1 MPAIVCAPSKRTTP
15 STEAGMH
22 DSTSDQHNAPQAKG
36 LLRPGRFLWARAL
49 PWGVVLGIALWFAYK
64 FSKGVGIGLGLGGT
78 GLPTTLGVLA
88 ALAFYVLNVRL
99 VEWRTPDEL
108 GVERLAPDLA
118 MGVALGAAFFSVVIA
133 VLLATGAY
141 TLTGPTAAAA
151 WLPLADSLE
160 GTVEELIFRGS
171 IFRLLSGVFGIWWA
185 LGLSSASFGAWHLV
199 KPGVEMMAVLGVI
212 CAGGIPLAALYM
224 LTGRLWASI
233 GYHVAW
239 NFTEAFVF
247 GAHVSGSD
255 LGPSLY
261 HVRPAAGVDTLWTGG
276 EFGPEASIAT
286 VVLGLMVGAA
296 LLVLAKRRS

>member
-1 MPAIVCAPSKRTTP
+1 MMA
-15 STEAGMH
+15 H
-22 DSTSDQHNAPQAKG
+22 
-36 LLRPGRFLWARAL
+36 LWPRLIGRAL
-49 PWGVVLGIALWFAYK
+49 SRRLISRSTA
-64 FSKGVGIGLGLGGT
+64 SRDKGG
-78 GLPTTLGVLA
+78 
-88 ALAFYVLNVRL
+88 
-99 VEWRTPDEL
+99 
-108 GVERLAPDLA
+108 LAPDLA
-118 MGVALGAAFFSVVIA
+118 IGVALGAAFFSVVMA

-171 IFRLLSGVFGIWWA
+171 IFRLLSGVLGIWWA

-199 KPGVEMMAVLGVI
+199 KPGAEMMAVLGVI